1 VDVAVT
7 TLNDRARK
15 MDTLYFDCFN
25 GAGGDMIV
33 AALLDAGVDAARL
46 EHDLGLLGVEGYR
59 LAIEKIQKQGFA
71 ATRFLVN
78 AETDGQPHR
87 HLRDIRAI
95 LDASRLPERVR
106 ARATTAFER
115 LANAEA
121 RAHGVALEAVH
132 FHEVGA
138 IDAIVDVVSAMLALE
153 QLQPRRVLCSP
164 LPVGSGTVQCAHGT
178 MPVPAPATAL
188 LLTGVPIAATE
199 ETGELLTPTA
209 AAILTT
215 VCDSFGAL
223 PAMTISAVG
232 MGAGTRDGVHR
243 PNLLRVLGGT
253 ATEADAASAESDTV
267 TVLAANIDDTPGEWT
282 GYCLTRLLEAGARD
296 AYCVPISMKKQR
308 PGVVLTVICDSAD
321 VARLGSDHV
330 RGDFDVRHSSLRR
343 PTQQVGPRTR
353 DRGHAFRR
361 DSGQARASRG
371 HARAGRARVRRLR
384 SSRSGPRSGFA
395 AGDGRRSASVVG
407 AVRGLSESQ

>member
-1 VDVAVT
+1 MT

-296 AYCVPISMKKQR
+296 AFCVPISMKKQR

-321 VARLGSDHV
+321 VARLEAIMFAETSTFGIRRYVAQRSKLAREHETV
-330 RGDFDVRHSSLRR
+330 ATPFGAIRVKLGRRGDTLV
-343 PTQQVGPRTR
+343 QVAPEY
-353 DRGHAFRR
+353 DDCVAA
-361 DSGQARASRG
+361 ARAHGVALRQVMAA
-371 HARAGRARVRRLR
+371 ARQAW
-384 SSRSGPRSGFA
+384 SEQ
-395 AGDGRRSASVVG
+395 SAD
-407 AVRGLSESQ
+407 

>member
-223 PAMTISAVG
+223 SAMTISAVG

-296 AYCVPISMKKQR
+296 AFCVPISMKKQR

-321 VARLGSDHV
+321 VARLEAIMFAETSTFGIRRYVAQRSKLAREHETV
-330 RGDFDVRHSSLRR
+330 ATPFGAIRVKLGRRGDTLV
-343 PTQQVGPRTR
+343 QVAPEY
-353 DRGHAFRR
+353 DDCVAA
-361 DSGQARASRG
+361 ARAHGVALRQVMAA
-371 HARAGRARVRRLR
+371 ARQAW
-384 SSRSGPRSGFA
+384 SEQ
-395 AGDGRRSASVVG
+395 SAD
-407 AVRGLSESQ
+407 

>member
-1 VDVAVT
+1 VT

-138 IDAIVDVVSAMLALE
+138 IDAIVDVVAAMLALE

-296 AYCVPISMKKQR
+296 AFCVPISMKKQR

-321 VARLGSDHV
+321 VARLEAIMFAETSTFGIRRYVAQRSKLAREHETV
-330 RGDFDVRHSSLRR
+330 ATPFGAIRVKLGRRGDTLV
-343 PTQQVGPRTR
+343 QVAPEY
-353 DRGHAFRR
+353 DDCVAA
-361 DSGQARASRG
+361 ARAHGVALRQVMAA
-371 HARAGRARVRRLR
+371 ARQAW
-384 SSRSGPRSGFA
+384 SEQ
-395 AGDGRRSASVVG
+395 SAD
-407 AVRGLSESQ
+407 

>member
-296 AYCVPISMKKQR
+296 AFCVPISMKKQR

-321 VARLGSDHV
+321 VARLEAIMFAETSTFGIRRYVAQRSKLAREHETV
-330 RGDFDVRHSSLRR
+330 ATPFGAIRVKLGRRGDTLV
-343 PTQQVGPRTR
+343 QVAPEY
-353 DRGHAFRR
+353 DDCVAA
-361 DSGQARASRG
+361 ARAHGVALRQVMAA
-371 HARAGRARVRRLR
+371 ARQAW
-384 SSRSGPRSGFA
+384 SEQ
-395 AGDGRRSASVVG
+395 SAD
-407 AVRGLSESQ
+407 

>member
-7 TLNDRARK
+7 VTLNDRARK

-296 AYCVPISMKKQR
+296 AFCVPISMKKQR

-321 VARLGSDHV
+321 VARLEAIMFAETSTFGIRRYVAQRSKLAREHETV
-330 RGDFDVRHSSLRR
+330 ATPFGAIRVKLGRRGDTLV
-343 PTQQVGPRTR
+343 QVAPEY
-353 DRGHAFRR
+353 DDCVAA
-361 DSGQARASRG
+361 ARAHGVALRQVMAA
-371 HARAGRARVRRLR
+371 ARQAW
-384 SSRSGPRSGFA
+384 SEQ
-395 AGDGRRSASVVG
+395 SAD
-407 AVRGLSESQ
+407 

>member
-1 VDVAVT
+1 M

-296 AYCVPISMKKQR
+296 AFCVPISMKKQR

-321 VARLGSDHV
+321 VARLEAIMFAETSTFGIRRYVAQRSKLAREHETV
-330 RGDFDVRHSSLRR
+330 ATPFGAIRVKLGRRGDTLV
-343 PTQQVGPRTR
+343 QVAPEY
-353 DRGHAFRR
+353 DDCVAA
-361 DSGQARASRG
+361 ARAHGVALRQVMAA
-371 HARAGRARVRRLR
+371 ARQAW
-384 SSRSGPRSGFA
+384 SEQ
-395 AGDGRRSASVVG
+395 SAD
-407 AVRGLSESQ
+407 

>member
-321 VARLGSDHV
+321 VARLEAIMFAETSTFGIRRYVAQRSKLAREHETV
-330 RGDFDVRHSSLRR
+330 ATPFGAIRVKLGRRGDTLV
-343 PTQQVGPRTR
+343 QVAPEY
-353 DRGHAFRR
+353 DDCVAA
-361 DSGQARASRG
+361 ARAHGVALRQVMAA
-371 HARAGRARVRRLR
+371 ARQAW
-384 SSRSGPRSGFA
+384 SEQ
-395 AGDGRRSASVVG
+395 SAD
-407 AVRGLSESQ
+407 